1 MLPTNNVLVNALRNF
16 EHAFGLKQLIVEPTR
31 VCINKA
37 SAIDLILVSDPEKV
51 CQSGVLLCVGI
62 SDHLLTYCTRK
73 VTRAYVNKHKTIR
86 IRSSKKYSQEQFT
99 HNLNETDWTDVL
111 NSVDADLAWVRFK
124 SIFVSVLDKIAPFKT
139 IRIKQRTQPWMSTE
153 MIKLI
158 NPRDNYLRQFR
169 KSKNQ
174 SDYELFI
181 YHRNQVKYKKEM
193 DKSQYYINVVNENKN
208 RPKKLGQILKEVGA
222 SNKCKTKES
231 SISLV
236 IGNELCF
243 DKVKV
248 ATHCNDFFHI

>member
-1 MLPTNNVLVNALRNF
+1 M
-16 EHAFGLKQLIVEPTR
+16 
-31 VCINKA
+31 
-37 SAIDLILVSDPEKV
+37 
-51 CQSGVLLCVGI
+51 GI

-86 IRSSKKYSQEQFT
+86 IRSSKKYSQEQFI
-99 HNLNETDWTDVL
+99 HNLNETVWTDVL

-124 SIFVSVLDKIAPFKT
+124 SICVSVLDKIAPFKT

-158 NPRDNYLRQFR
+158 NLRDNYLRQFR

-181 YHRNQVKYKKEM
+181 YHRKQVQYKKEK

-208 RPKKLGQILKEVGA
+208 RPKNYGK
-222 SNKCKTKES
+222 
-231 SISLV
+231 
-236 IGNELCF
+236 F
-243 DKVKV
+243 
-248 ATHCNDFFHI
+248 